1 MAQRTL
7 IASGTNL
14 LARGFL
20 VVATDRKAPDGTP
33 VNALFAVARAIH
45 RIIAYRAPTLA
56 VAIVEPK
63 PNGADWPAI
72 LEKQLALL
80 PELLRTLGFHVVEA
94 ANEVHLVASYA
105 NSALEAGDDVFV
117 AGVDKRY

>member
-1 MAQRTL
+1 MTRRTL

-20 VVATDRKAPDGTP
+20 VVATDRKAPDGAP

-45 RIIAYRAPTLA
+45 RAIATKPPTGA

-63 PNGADWPAI
+63 PKGADWPAI
-72 LEKQLALL
+72 LEKQHARL
-80 PELLRTLGFHVVEA
+80 PELFRALGFQVVEA
-94 ANEVHLVASYA
+94 PDEVHLVAS
-105 NSALEAGDDVFV
+105 
-117 AGVDKRY
+117 